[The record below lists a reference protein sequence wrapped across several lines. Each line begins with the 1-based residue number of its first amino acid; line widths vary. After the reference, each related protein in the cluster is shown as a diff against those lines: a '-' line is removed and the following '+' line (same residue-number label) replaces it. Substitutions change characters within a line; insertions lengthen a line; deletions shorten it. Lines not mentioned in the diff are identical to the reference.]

1 MGNHFTEQLKAA
13 IKDSE
18 LSRYALWQATG
29 IDQASLSRF
38 VQGKGGLS
46 LEAVDKLV
54 DALDLE
60 LVVRSSVK
68 PDESSKRSRKPK

>member
-1 MGNHFTEQLKAA
+1 MGTLFTEQLRAA
-13 IKDSE
+13 IKEHE

-60 LVVRSSVK
+60 LVVKSSLK
-68 PDESSKRSRKPK
+68 PDKSSNRTRKPK